1 MFDLTWEKPK
11 PLVPRRHRLE
21 VNERMAADGEVVE
34 PLSEASVIDAGKALV
49 AEDIE
54 AVAIA
59 FINSYRNP
67 AHELQAEAILRARF
81 PHLLVTTSC
90 AVLPEMKEYERTST
104 TVVNAY
110 LLSAMRSYLQRLE
123 SGLRSIGVAAPILV
137 MTSNGGMLAAECDLR
152 KAGAGGGVRS
162 RRRRDRRGAARR
174 RPRRPRRHRVRHGR
188 HHRQGRRS
196 SRTAGPA

>member
-1 MFDLTWEKPK
+1 MPCMFTRTWKKPK

-21 VNERMAADGEVVE
+21 VSERMAADGEVVE
-34 PLSEASVIDAGKALV
+34 PLSESSVINAGRALV

-67 AHELQAEAILRARF
+67 AHELQAEAILRKNF

-110 LLSAMRSYLQRLE
+110 LLAAMRSYLQKLE
-123 SGLRSIGVAAPILV
+123 SGLRSIGIAAPILV
-137 MTSNGGMLAAECDLR
+137 MTSNGGMLAANVYWDKTGLG
-152 KAGAGGGVRS
+152 GALG
-162 RRRRDRRGAARR
+162 
-174 RPRRPRRHRVRHGR
+174 
-188 HHRQGRRS
+188 
-196 SRTAGPA
+196 